1 MGNVDIEIF
10 MQRLDAISARRKAM
24 QSELVRERHRVDE
37 LIAERRKNIEER
49 RRKGDN
55 GRAWQVLQQRI
66 DMGETCESDILSGID
81 KSPEAREVRGYA
93 GKLAGYMRDYVED
106 VDDPDNEAAQ
116 GRVKLDEQ
124 MKRLHDLE
132 SRLNAQA

>member
-24 QSELVRERHRVDE
+24 QSELARERHRVDE

-81 KSPEAREVRGYA
+81 KSPEAREVRGMPA
-93 GKLAGYMRDYVED
+93 SWRAICAIMLRMWMIRTTKPLRDAS
-106 VDDPDNEAAQ
+106 NWTN
-116 GRVKLDEQ
+116 R
-124 MKRLHDLE
+124 
-132 SRLNAQA
+132 

>member
-1 MGNVDIEIF
+1 M
-10 MQRLDAISARRKAM
+10 
-24 QSELVRERHRVDE
+24 
-37 LIAERRKNIEER
+37 
-49 RRKGDN
+49 
-55 GRAWQVLQQRI
+55 
-66 DMGETCESDILSGID
+66 
-81 KSPEAREVRGYA
+81 RGYA

>member
-1 MGNVDIEIF
+1 M
-10 MQRLDAISARRKAM
+10 
-24 QSELVRERHRVDE
+24 
-37 LIAERRKNIEER
+37 
-49 RRKGDN
+49 
-55 GRAWQVLQQRI
+55 LQQRI

>member
-24 QSELVRERHRVDE
+24 QSEFARERHRVDE

-132 SRLNAQA
+132 SRLNVQA